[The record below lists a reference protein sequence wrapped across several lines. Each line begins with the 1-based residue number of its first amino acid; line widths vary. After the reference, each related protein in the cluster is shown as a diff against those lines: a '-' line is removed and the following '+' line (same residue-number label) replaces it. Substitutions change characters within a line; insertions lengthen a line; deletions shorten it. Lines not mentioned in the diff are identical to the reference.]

1 MIVINA
7 LGVGVEVDDDVAV
20 RDGVSTAVGVD
31 KPVTVLLAE
40 ELDVSLDVRDGLA
53 PGESVGDNEDVTLEV
68 SEGSGKPVDVLDPEE
83 VTVSE
88 PDEEAV
94 IELVAEGVFVAVVVA
109 VALEES
115 EILDVIE
122 ADAPFER
129 DPVGVRDFELER
141 L

>member
-20 RDGVSTAVGVD
+20 REGVSTAVGVD
-31 KPVTVLLAE
+31 KPVIVLLAE

-53 PGESVGDNEDVTLEV
+53 FKESVGDDEDVTLAV
-68 SEGSGKPVDVLDPEE
+68 SEGSDMPLNVLDVVE
-83 VTVSE
+83 VNVSE

-94 IELVAEGVFVAVVVA
+94 IELVAEGVFVALTVGVT
-109 VALEES
+109 LEES
-115 EILDVIE
+115 EILEVIE
-122 ADAPFER
+122 AEAPFER

>member
-20 RDGVSTAVGVD
+20 QEGVSIADSVD
-31 KPVTVLLAE
+31 EPVIVLDAE

-53 PGESVGDNEDVTLEV
+53 PVESVGDDEDVTLAV
-68 SEGSGKPVDVLDPEE
+68 SEGSGRPLNVLDVEE

-94 IELVAEGVFVAVVVA
+94 GENVADGV
-109 VALEES
+109 
-115 EILDVIE
+115 
-122 ADAPFER
+122 
-129 DPVGVRDFELER
+129 
-141 L
+141 